1 MMQTEVKGDVKK
13 DRCAEITK
21 KLFVT
26 FFAMIRTL
34 SAPEE

>member
-21 KLFVT
+21 KIVRKILRHDTNF
-26 FFAMIRTL
+26 
-34 SAPEE
+34 

>member
-21 KLFVT
+21 KIIRDIL
-26 FFAMIRTL
+26 AMIRTFR
-34 SAPEE
+34 APEE